1 MSVHSYLVCD
11 MSATRSPACTPAA
24 MNPLARAC
32 TSSLNWLAV
41 TSPQVP
47 SADLRRSMTALGCS
61 AARRVTTWAVLAFA
75 GISARAGML
84 YSRKD
89 LSVSSRTLFISLL
102 LEGRAGRDRQD
113 EESSSTRVYVL
124 SHEGPRSK

>member
-41 TSPQVP
+41 TSAQVP

-61 AARRVTTWAVLAFA
+61 AARRVTTWAAHPFA

-89 LSVSSRTLFISLL
+89 LSVSPRTRLIQPSP
-102 LEGRAGRDRQD
+102 GRSGGQDRQD

-124 SHEGPRSK
+124 SH